1 MAGKRS
7 RSGGGR
13 RFVTTVHKAHGV
25 IQPRV
30 QRVGPEH
37 FGIVSVDC
45 AKARFKWMLC
55 DFYGKVLIPPTTV
68 EHNRPDLD
76 LALARLRAVREAHDL
91 RDLVVAIER
100 TGRYHHVPQR
110 LFAAN
115 GDEVR
120 IVHPFTSKQY
130 RTTTDPGNKTDDTDL
145 AAIHRAAASGCALSQ
160 APVDPVYREL
170 QMLIR
175 QRRDWVRKAS
185 TLCCQIREYL
195 HSAYPGYVA
204 CFATPWHSDVMLA
217 LVRRFESAADMV
229 QAGSASLADALRQ
242 QRVRFQHTTLTTVF
256 AWARQA
262 PPADPAASLL
272 RRIALALEDD
282 RQRKTQEI
290 QTLEREIAGRFVQTP
305 YVLLLSFPG
314 VNVVSAADFAGEM
327 GPIENYLTAKAITGR
342 AGLFP
347 CRYQSDRVDRP
358 NGSLLRC
365 ANHLLRGA
373 IMNIADNLIGCN
385 RYFRL
390 MSERWKAMGRD
401 ARANHV
407 RVACRFCRIAFQM
420 VAGRQ
425 VFHHPSMQQRHY
437 ILDKLNTFHR
447 EHRTGMTQVMAD
459 LLAATEHLPRGA
471 HAEEA
476 RPLAEENARI
486 IAGRRRG
493 PQLLGD
499 ILPIVLARLGAIAV
513 QSNPSGEVLPAPPEP
528 ACEPRTPSNRW
539 GQTLH

>member
-1 MAGKRS
+1 MAAKRS
-7 RSGGGR
+7 RNRGGR
-13 RFVTTVHKAHGV
+13 RFVTTVHKPHGV
-25 IQPRV
+25 VQPRV

-55 DFYGKVLIPPTTV
+55 DFYGRVLIPPTTV
-68 EHNRPDLD
+68 EHNRSELD
-76 LALARLRAVREAHDL
+76 FAVAQLQTARQEHDL
-91 RDLVVAIER
+91 RDVIVAVER
-100 TGRYHHVPQR
+100 TGRYHHIPQR

-120 IVHPFTSKQY
+120 IVHPYTSKQY
-130 RTTTDPGNKTDDTDL
+130 RQTTDPGIKTDDTDL
-145 AAIHRAAASGCALSQ
+145 AAIHRAAASGCALAQ
-160 APVDPVYREL
+160 APVDPLYREL
-170 QMLIR
+170 QLLIR

-185 TLCCQIREYL
+185 VLCCQIRECL

-204 CFATPWHSDVMLA
+204 CFATPWHSDVMVA
-217 LVRRFESAADMV
+217 LVRRFESALAMK
-229 QAGSASLADALRQ
+229 QAGTAGLGDALRQ
-242 QRVRFQHTTLTTVF
+242 QQVRFQRPTLEAVL

-262 PPADPAASLL
+262 PPADPAASLH

-282 RQRKTQEI
+282 RQRKTREI
-290 QTLEREIAGRFVQTP
+290 QALEREIAGRFVHTP

-314 VNVVSAADFAGEM
+314 VNVVSAADLAGEM

-347 CRYQSDRVDRP
+347 SRYQSDRVDRP
-358 NGSLLRC
+358 NGSLVRC
-365 ANHLLRGA
+365 ANHLLRAA
-373 IMNIADNLIGCN
+373 IMTIADNLIGCN
-385 RYFRL
+385 HYFRL

-401 ARANHV
+401 PRANHV

-425 VFHHPSMQQRHY
+425 VFHHPGMQQRHY

-447 EHRTGMTQVMAD
+447 EHETGMAQVMAD
-459 LLAATEHLPRGA
+459 LLAATGQLPRGA
-471 HAEEA
+471 HADEA
-476 RPLAEENARI
+476 RPLVEEQARI
-486 IAGRRRG
+486 HAGRRRG

-499 ILPIVLARLGAIAV
+499 ILPIVLARLGVTGV
-513 QSNPSGEVLPAPPEP
+513 QSIPSGEVHPAPPEP
-528 ACEPRTPSNRW
+528 ACEPRTPVNR
-539 GQTLH
+539 